1 MTIGFALN
9 KGMPK
14 KSDLAVFFAVSNVDN
29 SQKDNGS
36 QNKFTVPTILTKLEL
51 NGITE
56 TFEKLDFTGTLHDK
70 CLIPG
75 SEKDFFK
82 KALFIGLG
90 NADNFNPRRIN
101 SLGIKTLQHVK
112 EMKVKKFDIVF
123 DKTPDNL
130 DFDVFLENFIIGA
143 HRGAYSFSRKS
154 AEAQKMN
161 PDIQK
166 CTIFLNTVTAKF
178 KKIVANADIIG
189 LGANLTRDLINMP
202 AGEATPKKLAD
213 VALELGKSTS
223 DNPPQLKVTVFD
235 KKKIQQLKMGGL
247 LGVNQGAEKP
257 PYFII
262 MDYQY
267 NKNAPT
273 IVMVGKGITFDSGG
287 LNVKEWMGM
296 SSMKTDMGG
305 AATVIG
311 IMQSVREIKPKMN
324 VIGIVPATENLSGAN
339 AYMPGDVLT
348 MYNKKTVEVLNT
360 DAEGRLILADAISYG
375 SQKYKPEYLFDFAT
389 LTGAC
394 VVALGGNAAGVMTEN
409 DEYWDML
416 NNAADESADRVWRL
430 PIWDEYGEAMKS
442 QIADFQNVGGRW
454 GGACA
459 AGWFL
464 KNFTNEPKNFV
475 HIDIAG
481 MATGVPKGSG
491 AGDASGF
498 GIQMMIKFI
507 ENAQKQ

>member
-1 MTIGFALN
+1 MTFSFALN
-9 KGMPK
+9 KGIPK
-14 KSDLAVFFAVSNVDN
+14 KSDLAVFFAVSDVTNSPKNATSKKKFVAPKILTSVELKDLVDN
-29 SQKDNGS
+29 
-36 QNKFTVPTILTKLEL
+36 
-51 NGITE
+51 
-56 TFEKLDFTGTLHDK
+56 FEKLGFTGTLHEK

-75 SEKDFFK
+75 SKQDFYK

-90 NADNFNPRRIN
+90 NVDDLNPKRFNT
-101 SLGIKTLQHVK
+101 LGSKTLQRVK
-112 EMKVKKFDIVF
+112 ELKVNKFDIIC
-123 DKTPDNL
+123 DKMPDEL
-130 DFDVFLENFIIGA
+130 DIIQFLENFVIGA
-143 HRGAYSFSRKS
+143 HQGAYSFSRKS
-154 AEAQKMN
+154 ADSQKMML
-161 PDIQK
+161 DIQK
-166 CTIFLNTVTAKF
+166 CTMFFDKVTAKLR
-178 KKIVANADIIG
+178 KTVARAEIIG

-213 VALELGKSTS
+213 VAVELGKSTDDKPS
-223 DNPPQLKVTVFD
+223 QLKVTVFD

-247 LGVNQGAEKP
+247 LGVNQGAAKP

-267 NKNAPT
+267 KKTAPT

-311 IMQSVREIKPKMN
+311 IMKAVRDLKPKMN
-324 VIGIVPATENLSGAN
+324 VIGIVPTTENLSGAN

-360 DAEGRLILADAISYG
+360 DAEGRLILADGISFG

-394 VVALGGNAAGVMTEN
+394 VVALGGHAAGVMTEN
-409 DEYWDML
+409 DELWNML
-416 NNAADESADRVWRL
+416 DNASKETTDRIWRL

-442 QIADFQNVGGRW
+442 RIADFQNVGGRW
-454 GGACA
+454 GGASA

-464 KNFTNEPKNFV
+464 KNFTNEPENFV
-475 HIDIAG
+475 HVDIAG
-481 MATGVPKGSG
+481 VATGAPKGSG

-498 GIQMMIKFI
+498 GIQMMMKFM
-507 ENAQKQ
+507 ENV